1 MDWTNKKLTLTEFWE
16 IKKEIDRE
24 VERVGW
30 SKEKCIAYIS
40 ERYHALSRLAMTDEQ
55 LTHLRDTL
63 VSLPDKATIKPSF
76 KKLLKNRLRV
86 HI

>member
-1 MDWTNKKLTLTEFWE
+1 MDWSNKSLTIPEFWE

-30 SKEKCIAYIS
+30 SKEKCIAYIYD
-40 ERYHALSRLAMTDEQ
+40 RYHVRSRLAMTDDQ
-55 LTHLRDTL
+55 LIRFKAYL
-63 VSLPDKATIKPSF
+63 VSLPNKQPVKPSS

-86 HI
+86 RI

>member
-1 MDWTNKKLTLTEFWE
+1 MKYFQKQLTKCEFWE

-40 ERYHALSRLAMTDEQ
+40 NRYHVRSRLAINP
-55 LTHLRDTL
+55 LHSKGL
-63 VSLPDKATIKPSF
+63 V
-76 KKLLKNRLRV
+76 
-86 HI
+86 

>member
-1 MDWTNKKLTLTEFWE
+1 MDWSNKSLTIPEFWE

-30 SKEKCIAYIS
+30 SKEKCIAYIYD
-40 ERYHALSRLAMTDEQ
+40 RYHVRSRLAMTDDQ
-55 LTHLRDTL
+55 LIRFKAYL
-63 VSLPDKATIKPSF
+63 VSLPNKQPVKPSS

-86 HI
+86 HF